1 MGKPKAWLP
10 FGGEALLQRVVRRV
24 GEAAWPIVVVAAPD
38 QELPLLSPEIRV
50 VRDPVEGRG
59 PLQGIAVGLG
69 AMEGLADAAFISST
83 DAPFLEPALIRR
95 LAALRAGDS
104 GTFVFNF
111 DIVVPRTDDH
121 HHPLCAVYACSVRPE
136 AEALLAANRPR
147 PFFLFERVR
156 TLIAEAPLLLA
167 DPALAA
173 VDPDLRSLRNLNTP
187 DDYEA
192 ALREAGIS
200 DP

>member
-1 MGKPKAWLP
+1 MGRPKAWLP

-24 GEAAWPIVVVAAPD
+24 SEAAWPIVIVAAPD
-38 QELPLLSPEIRV
+38 QEIPPLSSDIRV

-69 AMEGLADAAFISST
+69 AMEGHADAAFVSST

-95 LAALRAGDS
+95 LAALRS
-104 GTFVFNF
+104 GGF
-111 DIVVPRTDDH
+111 DIVVPRADDH

-136 AEALLAANRPR
+136 ADALLAAGRPR

-156 TLIAEAPLLLA
+156 TLVADAPLLLE

-173 VDPDLRSLRNLNTP
+173 VDPTLRSLRNLNTP
-187 DDYEA
+187 EDYEA
-192 ALREAGIS
+192 ALRELG
-200 DP
+200 

>member
-1 MGKPKAWLP
+1 MGRPKAWLP
-10 FGGEALLQRVVRRV
+10 FGAETLLQRTALRI

-38 QELPLLSPEIRV
+38 QELPPLPPEIHI

-59 PLQGIAVGLG
+59 PLQGIAVGLA
-69 AMEGLADAAFISST
+69 AMEDLAGAAFVSST

-95 LAALRAGDS
+95 LAALRS
-104 GTFVFNF
+104 GGF

-121 HHPLCAVYACSVRPE
+121 HHPLCAVYACSVRAE
-136 AEALLAANRPR
+136 ADALLAAGRLR

-156 TLIAEAPLLLA
+156 TLVAEAPLLIE

-173 VDPDLRSLRNLNTP
+173 VDPGLRSLRNLNTP
-187 DDYEA
+187 DDYDA
-192 ALREAGIS
+192 ALREAGLVQ
-200 DP
+200 

>member
-1 MGKPKAWLP
+1 MGRPKTWLP
-10 FGGEALLQRVVRRV
+10 FGDETLLQRTVRRV
-24 GEAAWPIVVVAAPD
+24 GEAAWPIIVVAAPD
-38 QELPLLSPEIRV
+38 QDLPPLSSDIRV

-69 AMEGLADAAFISST
+69 AMEGLAGAAFVSST
-83 DAPFLEPALIRR
+83 DAPFIEPAFIRR
-95 LAALRAGDS
+95 LAALRAGGLD
-104 GTFVFNF
+104 FFDFF

-121 HHPLCAVYACSVRPE
+121 HHPLCAVYACSVRAE

-156 TLIAEAPLLLA
+156 TRIAEAPLLLE

-187 DDYEA
+187 DEYEA
-192 ALREAGIS
+192 ALREAGLV
-200 DP
+200 

>member
-1 MGKPKAWLP
+1 MGRPKAWLP
-10 FGGEALLQRVVRRV
+10 FGDETLLQRTARRV

-38 QELPLLSPEIRV
+38 QDLPPLPPEILV

-69 AMEGLADAAFISST
+69 AMEGLAAAAFVSST
-83 DAPFLEPALIRR
+83 DAPFIEPALIRR
-95 LAALRAGDS
+95 LAALRS
-104 GTFVFNF
+104 GGF
-111 DIVVPRTDDH
+111 DVVVPRAEDH
-121 HHPLCAVYACSVRPE
+121 HHPLCAVYACSVHSE

-156 TLIAEAPLLLA
+156 TLVAEAPLLLE
-167 DPALAA
+167 DPELAA
-173 VDPDLRSLRNLNTP
+173 VDPALRSLRNLNTP

-192 ALREAGIS
+192 ALREAGIAR
-200 DP
+200 

>member
-1 MGKPKAWLP
+1 MGRPKTWLP
-10 FGGEALLQRVVRRV
+10 FGDETLLQRTVRRV
-24 GEAAWPIVVVAAPD
+24 GEAAWPILVVAAPD
-38 QELPLLSPEIRV
+38 QDLPPLSPDIRV

-69 AMEGLADAAFISST
+69 AMEGLAAAAFVSST
-83 DAPFLEPALIRR
+83 DAPFIEPALIRR
-95 LAALRAGDS
+95 LAALRS
-104 GTFVFNF
+104 GGSDIF

-156 TLIAEAPLLLA
+156 TLVAEAPLLLE

-173 VDPDLRSLRNLNTP
+173 VDPDLHSLRNLNTP
-187 DDYEA
+187 DAYEA
-192 ALREAGIS
+192 ALREAGLS
-200 DP
+200 